1 MSLLRRHADVLLAA
15 VLLAASIAELLTADR
30 DQRGFQLAMAVLI
43 TVPVAWRRRA
53 PLPAVAVAAL
63 GLTVLGLEELEPNA
77 VAEVAAFLILNYSAG
92 AHLRL
97 RPALAGLGLIFAGV
111 LAQTLF
117 TKGSVDD
124 FFFISLFMV
133 PPWLAGRALRDRHG
147 RVEALERLTAELEL
161 EREARARLA
170 VEAERSR
177 IAREM
182 HDVLSHSVSTMTLQA
197 GAGERL
203 AASDPERAAETFR
216 AIHRSG
222 GQALDELRRML
233 GLLRVDRELGPQPG
247 VDDLDE
253 LMDGAR
259 AAGLEASLHA
269 EALPPELPPGLEL
282 TIYRI
287 VQEAVTNALKHAGAT
302 TLHVA
307 LAGSEGAVLVTVEDD
322 GSGEGELSEAGGAYG
337 LVGMRERVAVYGGQL
352 DAGPRPAG
360 GFAVRARLPVG
371 DSAGSR

>member
-1 MSLLRRHADVLLAA
+1 V
-15 VLLAASIAELLTADR
+15 
-30 DQRGFQLAMAVLI
+30 
-43 TVPVAWRRRA
+43 
-53 PLPAVAVAAL
+53 
-63 GLTVLGLEELEPNA
+63 EELE
-77 VAEVAAFLILNYSAG
+77 
-92 AHLRL
+92 RL
-97 RPALAGLGLIFAGV
+97 
-111 LAQTLF
+111 
-117 TKGSVDD
+117 
-124 FFFISLFMV
+124 M
-133 PPWLAGRALRDRHG
+133 
-147 RVEALERLTAELEL
+147 AELEL

-302 TLHVA
+302 TLRVA
-307 LAGSEGAVLVTVEDD
+307 LAAAEGAVLVTVEDD
-322 GSGEGELSEAGGAYG
+322 GSGEGDLSEAGGAYG
-337 LVGMRERVAVYGGQL
+337 LVGMRERVAVYGGDL

-371 DSAGSR
+371 DPAGSR